1 MPRLWSGFASLRR
14 GFRSY
19 RSRVM
24 AGRRCA
30 LPWRPPGFST
40 ADMAKKKD
48 PDHRVVADNR
58 KARHLYF
65 IESTLEA
72 GLMPL
77 GREGKNFGSGES
89 KMAQTYAHRK
99 GGGTFSVYSHIP
111 QNKTANS

>member
-72 GLMPL
+72 GLVVI
-77 GREGKNFGSGES
+77 GSEGKNLRIGEANI
-89 KMAQTYAHRK
+89 AQYFAHTK
-99 GGGTFSVYSHIP
+99 EG
-111 QNKTANS
+111 